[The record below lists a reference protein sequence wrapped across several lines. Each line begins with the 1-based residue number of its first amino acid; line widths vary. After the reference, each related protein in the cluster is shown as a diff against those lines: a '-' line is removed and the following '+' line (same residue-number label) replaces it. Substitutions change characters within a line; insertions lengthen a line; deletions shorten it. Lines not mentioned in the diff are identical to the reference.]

1 MSDQLERYFAAAL
14 GCAITAMWATA
25 GVGPALACLA
35 VAAASYGAAALVQLG
50 ALRKLLKGSTSA
62 GSRLAAAQTR
72 QRAQRAE
79 RAEASA
85 RRPMGTARRPPDRP
99 RAAPRFERAPDPV
112 EPMLSRSGPYG
123 W

>member
-14 GCAITAMWATA
+14 GCAITAMWAAA
-25 GVGPALACLA
+25 GFGPALACLA
-35 VAAASYGAAALVQLG
+35 VAAAAYGATVLVQHGSLG
-50 ALRKLLKGSTSA
+50 QFVKSSRSA

-79 RAEASA
+79 TST
-85 RRPMGTARRPPDRP
+85 RRPIRTAARRPPARTMP
-99 RAAPRFERAPDPV
+99 EPSSERAPDPV
-112 EPMLSRSGPYG
+112 EPMLSGSGPYG